1 MLVRTE
7 AIVLRTLPY
16 GETSLIASLF
26 TRAKG
31 RLSVIAKGARLPG
44 SRFGGTL
51 QPSSCLQVVFYY
63 RSTRELQTLRESSF
77 AQYLATLGRDLE
89 KLTLSLRMVELAQA
103 LLPPEEPLPEF
114 FDAFWQVLAR
124 LDAAPAR
131 AWNLL
136 PWFQL
141 RLAAGLG
148 FAPQITRAQVEQIGP
163 EGGELVLSSGQVR
176 PRSADP
182 VPVRLA
188 SRAALRAFAL
198 LARTD
203 PDTALRLHLNPAQRH
218 ELLQLTEAYLQH
230 HIPEGFPARSGRV
243 AERLFETLRSGS

>member
-1 MLVRTE
+1 MIVRTE

-63 RSTRELQTLRESSF
+63 RPTRELQTLSESSF
-77 AQYLATLGRDLE
+77 AQYLPALGRDLE
-89 KLTLSLRMVELAQA
+89 KLALSLRMAELVLA
-103 LLPPEEPLPEF
+103 LLPPEEPLPAL
-114 FDAFWQVLAR
+114 FDTFWQVLAR
-124 LDAAPAR
+124 LDAAPFR

-141 RLAAGLG
+141 QLATALG
-148 FAPQITRAQVEQIGP
+148 FAPRIERALVEKIGP
-163 EGGELVLSSGQVR
+163 EGGELALSTGQVR
-176 PRSADP
+176 PRSANP
-182 VPVRLA
+182 EPTQIA
-188 SRAALRAFAL
+188 SRAALRAFAF
-198 LARTD
+198 LASTD
-203 PDTALRLHLNPAQRH
+203 PDSVLRLHLTPTYRH
-218 ELLQLTEAYLQH
+218 ELLQLTESYLH
-230 HIPEGFPARSGRV
+230 YHLPEGFPTRSGRV
-243 AERLFETLRSGS
+243 TERLFETLQPGS